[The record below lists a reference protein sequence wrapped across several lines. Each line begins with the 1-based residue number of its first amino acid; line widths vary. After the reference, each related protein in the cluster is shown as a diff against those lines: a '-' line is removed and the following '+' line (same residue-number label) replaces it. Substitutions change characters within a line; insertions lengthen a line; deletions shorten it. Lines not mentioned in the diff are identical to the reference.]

1 MKVSLEERDGQR
13 GIEVTVI
20 APPRDPRVPRLL
32 AAIRLCGGRISGYES
47 ASSARRR
54 VVALADVCSVR
65 TAGDYAELLLADGTT
80 LQSAS
85 RLGELEAA
93 LAGAPEGDVTPQR
106 AGYQRVCKWFLAK
119 RRILDNALTIRPE
132 FAAACCWGSPAGT
145 RRWSRARTRRRSSAP
160 SASSPKP
167 SERGRPWARTSR
179 ARRTAS
185 FTARSIRTHPTGG
198 CAVSM
203 GCSWAAPGPSRNRL
217 LGRGEWH
224 ARGGLDSATGMVLS
238 IAIAMLAGGILQQLW
253 FNLPALG

>member
-65 TAGDYAELLLADGTT
+65 TAGDHAELLLADGTT

-93 LAGAPEGDVTPQR
+93 LASGATEGDVTSNEP
-106 AGYQRVCKWFLAK
+106 ATSAFVRV
-119 RRILDNALTIRPE
+119 
-132 FAAACCWGSPAGT
+132 
-145 RRWSRARTRRRSSAP
+145 SRQ
-160 SASSPKP
+160 
-167 SERGRPWARTSR
+167 E
-179 ARRTAS
+179 
-185 FTARSIRTHPTGG
+185 
-198 CAVSM
+198 
-203 GCSWAAPGPSRNRL
+203 
-217 LGRGEWH
+217 
-224 ARGGLDSATGMVLS
+224 
-238 IAIAMLAGGILQQLW
+238 
-253 FNLPALG
+253 

>member
-65 TAGDYAELLLADGTT
+65 TAGDHAELLLVDGTT

-93 LAGAPEGDVTPQR
+93 LAGGAPEGDVTANEP
-106 AGYQRVCKWFLAK
+106 ATSAFVRVS
-119 RRILDNALTIRPE
+119 RQEIVNLDNALTIRPE
-132 FAAACCWGSPAGT
+132 FGS
-145 RRWSRARTRRRSSAP
+145 
-160 SASSPKP
+160 
-167 SERGRPWARTSR
+167 
-179 ARRTAS
+179 
-185 FTARSIRTHPTGG
+185 
-198 CAVSM
+198 
-203 GCSWAAPGPSRNRL
+203 RL
-217 LGRGEWH
+217 LLG
-224 ARGGLDSATGMVLS
+224 
-238 IAIAMLAGGILQQLW
+238 LAGGHQALVSRTYA
-253 FNLPALG
+253 PAVKRAIGIKS